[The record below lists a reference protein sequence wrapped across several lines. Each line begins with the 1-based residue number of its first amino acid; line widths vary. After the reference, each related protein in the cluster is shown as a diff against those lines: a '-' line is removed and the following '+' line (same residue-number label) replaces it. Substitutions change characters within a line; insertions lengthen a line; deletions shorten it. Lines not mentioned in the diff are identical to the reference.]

1 MNDRT
6 SLADKLRTDIGTYG
20 RVSRRARLCRLG
32 IAAALAAAVNLAT
45 SVPAPAQSQQTPGA
59 PGAQPSPPKAAAPRR
74 RGITAPE
81 SSAPSPSGDKSSKGD
96 DDIVPGGLPGA
107 RPKTP
112 VPGGGPSNPGG

>member
-1 MNDRT
+1 MNDSI
-6 SLADKLRTDIGTYG
+6 SLAEKLCMDIGAHG
-20 RVSRRARLCRLG
+20 RVSRRTLLHRLG
-32 IAAALAAAVNLAT
+32 VATAIVAAGSLVTA
-45 SVPAPAQSQQTPGA
+45 VPAPAQSQQTPGA
-59 PGAQPSPPKAAAPRR
+59 QPPPAKASPPPRR

-81 SSAPSPSGDKSSKGD
+81 SSAPGPSGDKSSKD